1 MIFISATLSLF
12 VRDHLRHMGLN
23 GLRVLVRPEM
33 KLFSDL
39 YLPVNVGVASQNEI
53 KVSEHSLVMAE
64 YNNSDGFHL

>member
-1 MIFISATLSLF
+1 
-12 VRDHLRHMGLN
+12 
-23 GLRVLVRPEM
+23 M

-53 KVSEHSLVMAE
+53 KVSEHLLVMAE